1 MRDPKIMV
9 MNRLLLFVLFVL
21 CAGAASAQLTLRT
34 EKGDFSCRFIGRA
47 LFDFGVF
54 ADDKT
59 ELGNSVDLYDVR
71 LGAVLDFADHWGG
84 KIELGFVNNK
94 VSLKD
99 VYLDFR
105 KGSHLVIL
113 GHYFE
118 YFALGARIGSS
129 DMKFNGYTATDQ
141 AFGDRRKFGISYA
154 YKRERWDLCV
164 GVFDDKD
171 AGSSA
176 DDEDEGYVVA
186 SRVQYRPYLK
196 DGQVV
201 HVALSSRFYKLGDK
215 TEHRLSYRAGAPST
229 LVSEKFLRAELT
241 DAKSEWK
248 YAADVVMT
256 LGRWYAQ
263 AEYLRTRVKRLDGAP
278 AYDGEG
284 GYAQVGYALLGGRYS
299 YNMST
304 GMASSTGP
312 KSLELLCR
320 YNFTNMNDRGTGIM
334 GGQQHDISVGAIYYF
349 NKHVALKASY
359 TNVSVDKHS
368 PVAGKQSFDMV
379 QGRIQVSF

>member
-1 MRDPKIMV
+1 MENNAPSNVRTTRQPVVMLTHAYSDNETFSLTTTVAARFGNESRSTLDWQNAPNPRPDYYRNMPSFQPEGSEMRAWVEELWRTDPTVQQIDWAAMV
-9 MNRLLLFVLFVL
+9 ERNRND
-21 CAGAASAQLTLRT
+21 SP
-34 EKGDFSCRFIGRA
+34 RA
-47 LFDFGVF
+47 
-54 ADDKT
+54 
-59 ELGNSVDLYDVR
+59 
-71 LGAVLDFADHWGG
+71 H
-84 KIELGFVNNK
+84 
-94 VSLKD
+94 
-99 VYLDFR
+99 
-105 KGSHLVIL
+105 
-113 GHYFE
+113 
-118 YFALGARIGSS
+118 
-129 DMKFNGYTATDQ
+129 
-141 AFGDRRKFGISYA
+141 
-154 YKRERWDLCV
+154 
-164 GVFDDKD
+164 
-171 AGSSA
+171 
-176 DDEDEGYVVA
+176 YVVA

-196 DGQVV
+196 DGQVI

-320 YNFTNMNDRGTGIM
+320 YNFTNMNDRGAGIM
-334 GGQQHDISVGAIYYF
+334 GGQQHDISVGASYYF

-368 PVAGKQSFDMV
+368 PVAGEQSFDMV